1 MSQTST
7 PPTEL
12 WYSQRGGATVTA
24 VAARK
29 GWLGEAFAGGQTRL
43 RSLEDADSRD
53 IRLAHYHHGQTGL
66 IREGG
71 NIPAIWAR
79 STGQNAVVVGITW
92 VEEYQGIL
100 VRSDSPIRSL
110 AGLQRRR
117 LGLPLR
123 RRALIDL
130 QRASAQRGF
139 AVALAQAGLDPRR
152 AAWTHI
158 ESPDFEYPQRHA
170 GEDVELNALRSGYVD
185 AIFLRGAPGFA
196 AARDPDL
203 RELAD
208 LNTLADPLQRT
219 NNGTPR
225 PITVDRV
232 FLDRHPDIVRRYLS
246 VLVRTAAWARRHPD
260 QVAQLLMADN
270 PGCSVQD
277 VAGAHGASLHR
288 GLLPSLSPLHL
299 AGLAAQKDFLLDWGY
314 IRKNFDIQQWIDPA
328 PLQLALEEQ
337 AQLTNLEARAPRPIV
352 LKEHYHVH

>member
-1 MSQTST
+1 MSQSSTS
-7 PPTEL
+7 PTEL

-29 GWLGEAFAGGQTRL
+29 GWLGEAFAGGQARL

-79 STGQNAVVVGITW
+79 AAGQNAVVVGITW

-100 VRSDSPIRSL
+100 VRRDSPIRSL
-110 AGLQRRR
+110 ADLQRRR

-123 RRALIDL
+123 RRAMVDL

-139 AVALAQAGLDPRR
+139 AVALAQGGLDPRR
-152 AAWTHI
+152 AAWIHI

-170 GEDVELNALRSGYVD
+170 GEDIELNALRSGYVD

-208 LNTLADPLQRT
+208 LNTLDDPQLRT

-246 VLVRTAAWARRHPD
+246 VLVQAAGWARQHPD
-260 QVAQLLMADN
+260 QVAPLLAPDN

-314 IRKNFDIQQWIDPA
+314 IRQDFDVRQWVDPA
-328 PLQLALEEQ
+328 PLNLALQEQ
-337 AQLTNLEARAPRPIV
+337 ALLTNLGAPKPRPIV
-352 LKEHYHVH
+352 LKEHHYVH